1 MDQQTLEIL
10 TKYARPLSNN
20 CDLAFTVE
28 LLKLYNPK
36 SILELGAG
44 NGDWIRFVANAMQDD
59 SISFIGYEDF
69 RWQMNDSWE
78 KTIADLNK
86 LIQES
91 LSGIK
96 LNNQVILKNADI
108 TTMDATTEYKGQLF
122 DVVRLDCLA
131 TDESDISK
139 VIADVLPYTHDN
151 TIFLVDDSAVNYCTN
166 RFFAMMHLSQKNI
179 LKPLWFGSKE
189 GAWVRPNFNFEDFK
203 LGIEN
208 NLNTHWYNGDF
219 FQYSLLGTQHSFLST
234 RMHHR

>member
-44 NGDWIRFVANAMQDD
+44 NGDWIRFVSNAMQDD

-69 RWQMNDSWE
+69 RWKMNESWE
-78 KTIADLNK
+78 TTILDLNK
-86 LIQES
+86 LIQDS
-91 LSGIK
+91 LSSVK
-96 LNNQVILKNADI
+96 LNNQVTLKNADI

-139 VIADVLPYTHDN
+139 VITDVLPYTHDN
-151 TIFLVDDSAVNYCTN
+151 TIFLVDDIAVNYCPN
-166 RFFAMMHLSQKNI
+166 RFFAMMHLSQKSL

-189 GAWVRPNFNFEDFK
+189 GAWVCPNFNFENFK

-208 NLNTHWYNGDF
+208 KLDTYWYTGDF
-219 FQYSLLGTQHSFLST
+219 FHYTLLGRQYDFLST
-234 RMHHR
+234 RMHHM

>member
-10 TKYARPLSNN
+10 TKYAKPLSDN
-20 CDLAFTVE
+20 CDLAVTVE
-28 LLKLYNPK
+28 LLKLYKPK

-44 NGDWIRFVANAMQDD
+44 NGDWIRFIANAMQDD

-91 LSGIK
+91 LSSIK

-108 TTMDATTEYKGQLF
+108 TTMDTTTEYKGQLF

-139 VIADVLPYTHDN
+139 VITDVLPYTHDN
-151 TIFLVDDSAVNYCTN
+151 TIFLVDDIAVNFCPN
-166 RFFAMMHLSQKNI
+166 RFFAMMHLSQDNK

-203 LGIEN
+203 LGIES